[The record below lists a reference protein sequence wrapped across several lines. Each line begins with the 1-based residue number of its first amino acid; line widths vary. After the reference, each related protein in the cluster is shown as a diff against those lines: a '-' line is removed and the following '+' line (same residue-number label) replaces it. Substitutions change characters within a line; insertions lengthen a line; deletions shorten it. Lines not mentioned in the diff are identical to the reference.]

1 MFSGQHRDGCQT
13 LLTHLRLNPRDPR
26 NWRNYHLIAYARYL
40 LGDYAGAIEADRRA
54 KHENPNQTLST
65 PFPKYGDVFCADSGR
80 YDQRILVEEDVA
92 CRGGALL

>member
-1 MFSGQHRDGCQT
+1 MSEVSHT
-13 LLTHLRLNPRDPR
+13 VVLPLLD
-26 NWRNYHLIAYARYL
+26 A
-40 LGDYAGAIEADRRA
+40 
-54 KHENPNQTLST
+54 TLST